1 MSLSYVAER
10 AEPLAPSAEFARD
23 LALALSSRTKRL
35 APKYFYDAAGSV
47 LFEQITQLPE
57 YYPTRTEIGIL
68 RDHAEDLAAL
78 LPPGGVLVEFGSGAS
93 VKVRLLLDRIPHL
106 AAYVPVD
113 ISAEFLERTAT
124 DLRRAY
130 PGIEIL
136 PLADDFT
143 QRFALPQMTQGRP
156 LLGFFPGSTIGNFE
170 PADAQHFLAQA
181 RETLGPG
188 SRMVVGVDLV
198 KDPRLLHAAYNDAAG
213 VTAQFNKN
221 VLVRANRELG
231 TDFELSAFV
240 HRAFFNAPA
249 SRIEMHLVS
258 ASAQTVHLDGAAYHF
273 AAGESLHTE
282 CSYKYTLEGFADLA
296 AAAGWTSETAWTDP
310 QQLFSVHVLARA
322 A

>member
-1 MSLSYVAER
+1 MSPSHAAER
-10 AEPLAPSAEFARD
+10 SEPLAPTAEFARD
-23 LALALSSRTKRL
+23 LAIALSARTKRL
-35 APKYFYDAAGSV
+35 APKYFYDAAGSA

-143 QRFALPQMTQGRP
+143 QRFALPQMAQGRP

-170 PADAQHFLAQA
+170 PADAQDFLAQA

>member
-1 MSLSYVAER
+1 MSLSHAAER

-35 APKYFYDAAGSV
+35 APKYFYDAAGSA

-57 YYPTRTEIGIL
+57 YYPTRTEISIL

-143 QRFALPQMTQGRP
+143 QRFALPQMTLGRP

-170 PADAQHFLAQA
+170 PADARDFLARA

-188 SRMVVGVDLV
+188 SRMIVGVDLV
-198 KDPRLLHAAYNDAAG
+198 KDPRRLHAAYNDAAG

-258 ASAQTVHLDGAAYHF
+258 AEAQTVHLEGAAYHF

-282 CSYKYTLEGFADLA
+282 CSYKYTLDSFADLA
-296 AAAGWTSETAWTDP
+296 ANAGWRREAAWTDP
-310 QQLFSVHVLARA
+310 DRLFSVHLLASPG
-322 A
+322 